1 MRSDYLEMVI
11 PLGCFSILDWMR
23 LFYPFWINGNGLS
36 VGFLFWVAYLW
47 LMDQYAIEYF
57 VMVLKFSSC
66 DYSQHHDVVIG
77 MLLIMFREYYTYA
90 CV

>member
-1 MRSDYLEMVI
+1 MIFMKHYRDLQDDKFMRSDYLEMVI

-47 LMDQYAIEYF
+47 LMD
-57 VMVLKFSSC
+57 
-66 DYSQHHDVVIG
+66 
-77 MLLIMFREYYTYA
+77 
-90 CV
+90 